1 MIIAV
6 LILFFSLFF
15 YSLYLYQTNEQK
27 AFMRYLLNEVKLS
40 YEINDLD
47 PETFVQTYDT
57 EIDRRIT
64 ILDGSGYVIAD
75 THSDVVGTDKSGRPE
90 IKDLGSIS
98 IRQSATVNIDL
109 MYIATEVDDGN
120 ILRVSVAIEPI
131 LNLYQR
137 VIIIF
142 IIGGTLLMLGY
153 YALLSR
159 VNKQL
164 LQPWQTVKQGLIA
177 LNHGKYQMMP
187 LTHDY
192 KEINEILHEMNII
205 NIETSK
211 NLNKITA
218 YQLQLDKILNEMKQG
233 VILFNAKDEIIY
245 FNDDARNIFDLTD
258 QSMFAESYQ
267 SIRHHEIN
275 QAINQSN
282 KHQTISKLDIQHKG
296 KILEMSVFP
305 IHSNRFSLQDATVLS
320 LIKDVTQERQLEQ
333 IKKDFIS
340 HASHELKSPLTAIR
354 GYAELIMHDMIK
366 KDEIKESTHQIIKQ
380 TEMMAQ
386 LVEDMLMLSRL
397 ESLKETPSTAH
408 QLDEILHE
416 VLINLKNSAT
426 QKNITIQSHIDSV
439 QLVCDTLDMQKLF
452 KNLIENAIK
461 YSDENTNINVQLI
474 NQENH
479 IEFKVKDEGIGIS
492 EENQQRIFERF
503 YRVDKGRLIEGTG
516 LGLAIVKHIVV
527 KYQGEI
533 ELHSKLGA
541 GTEIKVTFKK

>member
-1 MIIAV
+1 
-6 LILFFSLFF
+6 
-15 YSLYLYQTNEQK
+15 
-27 AFMRYLLNEVKLS
+27 
-40 YEINDLD
+40 
-47 PETFVQTYDT
+47 
-57 EIDRRIT
+57 
-64 ILDGSGYVIAD
+64 
-75 THSDVVGTDKSGRPE
+75 
-90 IKDLGSIS
+90 
-98 IRQSATVNIDL
+98 
-109 MYIATEVDDGN
+109 
-120 ILRVSVAIEPI
+120 
-131 LNLYQR
+131 
-137 VIIIF
+137 
-142 IIGGTLLMLGY
+142 
-153 YALLSR
+153 
-159 VNKQL
+159 
-164 LQPWQTVKQGLIA
+164 
-177 LNHGKYQMMP
+177 
-187 LTHDY
+187 
-192 KEINEILHEMNII
+192 
-205 NIETSK
+205 
-211 NLNKITA
+211 
-218 YQLQLDKILNEMKQG
+218 
-233 VILFNAKDEIIY
+233 
-245 FNDDARNIFDLTD
+245 
-258 QSMFAESYQ
+258 
-267 SIRHHEIN
+267 
-275 QAINQSN
+275 
-282 KHQTISKLDIQHKG
+282 
-296 KILEMSVFP
+296 
-305 IHSNRFSLQDATVLS
+305 
-320 LIKDVTQERQLEQ
+320 
-333 IKKDFIS
+333 
-340 HASHELKSPLTAIR
+340 
-354 GYAELIMHDMIK
+354 MHDMIK

-479 IEFKVKDEGIGIS
+479 IEFNVKDEGIGIS